1 MLVQIG
7 YSEEFAEQLVDNDV
21 PIPTTEIQKYLDKQL
36 FGRVPNLAAKR
47 DLIRR
52 MKKYSDK
59 YYEGNDT
66 LMINALKHVQLYHD
80 WCDIT
85 KSYKPIDWKE
95 VKWKNV
101 LIEADTTGAVAC
113 NGGACEVTRI

>member
-1 MLVQIG
+1 MFQFQLLKFKNIWINNCL
-7 YSEEFAEQLVDNDV
+7 EECLIWQ
-21 PIPTTEIQKYLDKQL
+21 P
-36 FGRVPNLAAKR
+36 R

-95 VKWKNV
+95 VKWKMY
-101 LIEADTTGAVAC
+101 
-113 NGGACEVTRI
+113 